1 MKRWQVIA
9 AILFPLLLTISLAA
23 VARAQG
29 WEQAP
34 TQLAAVISKAAVL
47 ADGLLGHWV
56 SGANLTSPAGEQLV
70 AALAH
75 AAVYTV
81 HFFAELATM

>member
-9 AILFPLLLTISLAA
+9 AILFPLLLTFSVAT

-34 TQLAAVISKAAVL
+34 AQLAAVIAKAGVL
-47 ADGLLGHWV
+47 VDGLLSHWV
-56 SGANLTSPAGEQLV
+56 SGANLTSPDGEQLV

-81 HFFAELATM
+81 HFFAELATI